1 MHPGLSESSSFL
13 NFRYAGVLI
22 PILALKIG
30 LFRENTLDFFI
41 KNCFFFCMESYF
53 SHFKKNSPQ
62 IRITNQFGEVL
73 HGSNARKYTFF
84 QNLRPTKISILNLRV
99 NSNLKNNFHTT
110 ATTRT
115 KKQGSS
121 RHLPA
126 QSINSY
132 TRVRC
137 EIFSTPSKL
146 MIKTS
151 VRHH

>member
-1 MHPGLSESSSFL
+1 MF
-13 NFRYAGVLI
+13 
-22 PILALKIG
+22 
-30 LFRENTLDFFI
+30 
-41 KNCFFFCMESYF
+41 FFFCMESYF

-73 HGSNARKYTFF
+73 HGSNAGKYTFF
-84 QNLRPTKISILNLRV
+84 QNLQPSKISILHLRV

-137 EIFSTPSKL
+137 EIFSTPSML
-146 MIKTS
+146 VIMTS
-151 VRHH
+151 VRHYWYFLLGVFNVNFGDISHIVLMFKTCNNCGLGLD